1 MAFPT
6 SPANNQFAI
15 VNGIEYVWNATK
27 GAWYRYGDA
36 TVNIITANTFQPL
49 SNIVFSDSSIQTSA
63 YNTSLQIYF
72 SNTTGSSSYTTGAIT
87 INGGVGISGNI
98 YSGGI
103 ISSSGNIISSGNIY
117 SNGISSNTIVSASN
131 IANNSVGYLGLPQNI
146 VSLNY
151 TLVITDS
158 GKHIYMTQSA
168 NTGNLTIP
176 QNSSVPFPVGTIIT
190 LVNSPSYSSNIVNT
204 GTATLYVVANS
215 TPRTSIQIG
224 SFGIASLIKIASDTW
239 YVSGSGIT

>member
-1 MAFPT
+1 MSIIVFPS
-6 SPANNQFAI
+6 SPTLYQTFT
-15 VNGIEYVWNATK
+15 VGSKTWVWN
-27 GAWYRYGDA
+27 GYAWDLQAANSNYFLANSGSQIVVNNNSTFYITNT
-36 TVNIITANTFQPL
+36 TVST
-49 SNIVFSDSSIQTSA
+49 
-63 YNTSLQIYF
+63 
-72 SNTTGSSSYTTGAIT
+72 SNTTGALTVA
-87 INGGVGISGNI
+87 GGLGVSGNI
-98 YSGGI
+98 YSTN
-103 ISSSGNIISSGNIY
+103 ISA
-117 SNGISSNTIVSASN
+117 NTIVSGTN

-168 NTGNLTIP
+168 NTGNVTIP

-190 LVNSPSYSSNIVNT
+190 LVNSPTYSSNIVNT
-204 GTATLYVVANS
+204 GSSTLYVVANS

-224 SFGIASLIKIASDTW
+224 SFGIASLIKIGTDTW